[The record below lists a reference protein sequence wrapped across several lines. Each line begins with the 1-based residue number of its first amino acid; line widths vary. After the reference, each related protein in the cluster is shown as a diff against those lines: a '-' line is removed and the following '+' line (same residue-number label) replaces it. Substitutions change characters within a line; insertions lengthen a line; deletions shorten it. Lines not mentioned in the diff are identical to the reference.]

1 MKMIDMHCDTL
12 WRLMRE
18 KDANLMSNSFCVD
31 VQKLRQAE
39 SMAQFF
45 ACFIDVSEIAG
56 DDSYDK
62 GYHMVLDMI
71 ARAKREFK
79 LCGKE
84 ISSALSYEDLLR
96 NASVGRISAI
106 LTVEEGGIL
115 NHEMSRLT
123 ELYREGVRLITLT
136 WNHEN
141 CIGYPNSRKEDLMRK
156 GLKPFGIQVVE
167 RMNEL
172 GMIVDV
178 SHLSDGG
185 FWDVLRYSRKPIV
198 ASHSNARSLCAHPRN
213 LSDEMIRALAEKGG
227 VAGINLYPYFVN
239 ASGKATAEDVAKH
252 ITYLYNI
259 GGEELIAMGTD
270 FDGFGDGE
278 LELAHIGEIEVLYA
292 AVKRAGF
299 TERQME
305 LFQSKNAMR
314 IIKENCYDLPSET
327 N

>member
-12 WRLMRE
+12 WKLMRDKE
-18 KDANLMSNSFCVD
+18 ANLWRNSFCVD
-31 VQKLRQAE
+31 VQKLREAE

-45 ACFIDVSEIAG
+45 ACFVDVSEIVG

-62 GYHMVLDMI
+62 GYQIVLDMI
-71 ARAKREFK
+71 ARAKREFE
-79 LCGKE
+79 LCRKE
-84 ISSALSYEDLLR
+84 ISLAMSYEDLLQ
-96 NASVGRISAI
+96 NDSEGKISAI

-141 CIGYPNSRKEDLMRK
+141 CIGYPNSRETELMRK

-167 RMNEL
+167 QMNEL

-185 FWDVLRYSRKPIV
+185 FWDVLRYSRKPVV

-213 LSDEMIRALAEKGG
+213 LSDEMIRALAGNGG
-227 VAGINLYPYFVN
+227 VTGVNLYPYFVN
-239 ASGKATAEDVAKH
+239 ILGKATAEDIAKH
-252 ITYLYNI
+252 VTYLYNV

-270 FDGFGDGE
+270 FDGFGEGE
-278 LELAHIGEIEVLYA
+278 LELSHIGDMEKLYA
-292 AVKRAGF
+292 AIKREGF

-305 LFQSKNAMR
+305 LFWKANAMR
-314 IIKENCYDLPSET
+314 IIKENCHDISSET

>member
-12 WRLMRE
+12 WKLMRD
-18 KDANLMSNSFCVD
+18 KDANLWRNSFCVD

-56 DDSYDK
+56 ETPYDK

-71 ARAKREFK
+71 ARAKMEFEQ
-79 LCGKE
+79 CRKE
-84 ISSALSYEDLLR
+84 ISPALSYEDFLR
-96 NASVGRISAI
+96 NDSEGKISAI

-115 NHEMSRLT
+115 NYEMSRLT
-123 ELYREGVRLITLT
+123 ELYQKGIRLITLT

-141 CIGYPNSRKEDLMRK
+141 CIGYPNSRKEDLMRR
-156 GLKPFGIQVVE
+156 GLKPFGIEVVE
-167 RMNEL
+167 QMNEL
-172 GMIVDV
+172 GMVVDV

-185 FWDVLRYSRKPIV
+185 FWDVLRHSRKPVV

-213 LSDEMIRALAEKGG
+213 LSDDMIRALAGNGG
-227 VAGINLYPYFVN
+227 VAGVNLYPYFVN
-239 ASGKATAEDVAKH
+239 ISGKATAEDVAKH
-252 ITYLYNI
+252 VAYMYNV
-259 GGEELIAMGTD
+259 GGEELIAIGTD
-270 FDGFGDGE
+270 FDGFGEGE
-278 LELAHIGEIEVLYA
+278 LELSHIGDMEKLYV
-292 AVKRAGF
+292 AVKKEGF

-305 LFQSKNAMR
+305 LFWNANAMR
-314 IIKENCYDLPSET
+314 IIKENYHDISSKT

>member
-12 WRLMRE
+12 WKLMRD
-18 KDANLMSNSFCVD
+18 KDANLMRNSFCVD

-45 ACFIDVSEIAG
+45 ACFIDVLEIEG
-56 DDSYDK
+56 ENPYDK
-62 GYHMVLDMI
+62 GYQMVLDMI
-71 ARAKREFK
+71 ARAKREFE
-79 LCGKE
+79 LCRKE
-84 ISSALSYEDLLR
+84 ISPALSYEALLR
-96 NASVGRISAI
+96 NDSEGKISAI

-141 CIGYPNSRKEDLMRK
+141 CIGYPNSREEKLMRK

-167 RMNEL
+167 QMNEL

-270 FDGFGDGE
+270 FDGFGEGE
-278 LELAHIGEIEVLYA
+278 LELAHIGEMEVLYA
-292 AVKRAGF
+292 AVKREGF

-305 LFQSKNAMR
+305 LFQRKNAMR
-314 IIKENCYDLPSET
+314 IIKENCYDLSSET

>member
-12 WRLMRE
+12 WKLMRE
-18 KDANLMSNSFCVD
+18 KDTNLMRNSFCVD
-31 VQKLRQAE
+31 VQKLRRAE

-56 DDSYDK
+56 DDLYEK
-62 GYHMVLDMI
+62 GYQMVLDMI
-71 ARAKREFK
+71 ARAKREFE
-79 LCGKE
+79 LCRKE
-84 ISSALSYEDLLR
+84 ISPALSYEDLLR
-96 NASVGRISAI
+96 NDSEGKISAI
-106 LTVEEGGIL
+106 LTVEGGGVL

-141 CIGYPNSRKEDLMRK
+141 CIGYPNSRETEIMRK
-156 GLKPFGIQVVE
+156 GLKPFGIQAVE
-167 RMNEL
+167 QMNEL

-185 FWDVLRYSRKPIV
+185 FWDVLQYSRKPVV

-239 ASGKATAEDVAKH
+239 TSGKTTAEDVAKH
-252 ITYLYNI
+252 ITYLYNV

-270 FDGFGDGE
+270 FDGFEDGE
-278 LELAHIGEIEVLYA
+278 SEIAHIGEMEVLYA
-292 AVKRAGF
+292 AVKREGF

-314 IIKENCYDLPSET
+314 IIKENCYDLSSET